1 MVWDEIV
8 APGVVDF
15 GFRPYLSTFLFLSAF
30 PTLEL
35 ASGVG
40 VAEAIFIDYESILV
54 PVVFAE

>member
-1 MVWDEIV
+1 MFLFVTQSLI
-8 APGVVDF
+8 GLL
-15 GFRPYLSTFLFLSAF
+15 PYLSAFLFLSAF

-40 VAEAIFIDYESILV
+40 IAEAVFIDYESVLE